1 MDRFFVFVW
10 VGVGIFLMFKFMY
23 HDKRLKRYI
32 DRQYSE
38 DGKIIRLYEWCPSVG
53 RRTLWTLVKKQHAYD
68 PELACLARKA
78 KLSIIYCIAW
88 LIVMFLIA
96 WLIVRSFIVSFV
108 Y

>member
-23 HDKRLKRYI
+23 HDQRLKRYI

-38 DGKIIRLYEWCPSVG
+38 EGKIVRLYESQSVG
-53 RRTLWTLVKKQHAYD
+53 RRTLRTLVKKQRAYD

-88 LIVMFLIA
+88 LIVMFLIT
-96 WLIVRSFIVSFV
+96 WLIARSFIVSFI

>member
-1 MDRFFVFVW
+1 
-10 VGVGIFLMFKFMY
+10 MFKFMY
-23 HDKRLKRYI
+23 HDQLLKRYI
-32 DRQYSE
+32 DRQYPE
-38 DGKIIRLYEWCPSVG
+38 EGKIIRLYEWQSVG
-53 RRTLWTLVKKQHAYD
+53 RRTLGTLVKKQRAYD

-96 WLIVRSFIVSFV
+96 WLIVRFFIDSFV